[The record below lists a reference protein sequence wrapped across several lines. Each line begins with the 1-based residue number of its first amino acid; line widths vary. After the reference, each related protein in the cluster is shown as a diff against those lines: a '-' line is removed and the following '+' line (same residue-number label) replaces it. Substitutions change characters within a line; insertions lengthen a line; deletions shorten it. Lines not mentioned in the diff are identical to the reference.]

1 MAHSYLYNE
10 GDLSETLTRDI
21 PWETYMTARLISDKE
36 LSLIRRYDKRSEDLR
51 SSMLEETGPAYIE
64 AFLSVLKAVTK
75 EDTVQYVLTVLLQ
88 LLQENPGRAKL
99 FHPSEQSSTE
109 PYTVLLRLLQRP
121 DWPTQEKAARILT
134 AVIESRPK
142 KGGAFVNGYLA
153 ADQTPGSSFQAQ
165 GAPDA
170 AEGHITTFIEWL
182 CSQLRRPSNPSP
194 YHHLHRHITT
204 FIEWLCSQLRRPSN
218 PSRSVPTAAAVL
230 SALLKE
236 RGCRQLFL
244 RTSGGLQ
251 LLPPFLKSF
260 NSPTYSQLL
269 YELCMCVWQMT
280 FIKQAAESL
289 GQAGVVKA
297 LVDVCRVAQ
306 KEKVFRVALS
316 SLRNLLNYDDLGLAS
331 DMVEAGLPKIVIT
344 RQLQMLSSSE
354 KYGREMLSSFE
365 KYRKEVMSGQLD
377 WSPMHTSDVFWR
389 ENVDMFEE
397 KDFQVLRVKTL
408 AVGCHDLGMFIMH
421 HPQGRYIVSDLR
433 GKELVMRLMAHP
445 DAEVQKQALLCIQKV
460 MLTKDK
466 LDFLGTS

>member
-1 MAHSYLYNE
+1 M
-10 GDLSETLTRDI
+10 SETLSRDV

-36 LSLIRRYDKRSEDLR
+36 LHLIRRYDKRPEDLR
-51 SSMLEETGPAYIE
+51 ASMLDENGAAYIE

-75 EDTVQYVLTVLLQ
+75 EDTVQYVLTVILQ
-88 LLQENPGRAKL
+88 LLQENPDRAKM
-99 FHPSEQSSTE
+99 FHAPSEGAAVD
-109 PYTVLLRLLQRP
+109 PYAVLLRLLQRP

-142 KGGAFVNGYLA
+142 KSAAFTNGYLA
-153 ADQTPGSSFQAQ
+153 QDQTPGSTYAAQ
-165 GAPDA
+165 GPPDA
-170 AEGHITTFIEWL
+170 AEAHISSFIDWL
-182 CSQLRRPSNPSP
+182 CSQLRRPSNPA
-194 YHHLHRHITT
+194 
-204 FIEWLCSQLRRPSN
+204 
-218 PSRSVPTAAAVL
+218 RSVPTAASTL

-236 RGCRQLFL
+236 RGCRQLLL
-244 RTSGGLQ
+244 RTAGGLQ

-269 YELCMCVWQMT
+269 YELCLCVWQMT
-280 FIKQAAESL
+280 FIRQAAEIL
-289 GQAGVVKA
+289 GQSGVVKA

-306 KEKVFRVALS
+306 KEKVFRIALS
-316 SLRNLLNYDDLGLAS
+316 SLRNLLNYEELALAS

-344 RQLQMLSSSE
+344 RQLQTWGDEDMSE
-354 KYGREMLSSFE
+354 LLTYMDEKLREGIKTLSSFE
-365 KYRKEVMSGQLD
+365 KYRKEVMGGQLD
-377 WSPMHTSDVFWR
+377 WSPMHTSEQFWR
-389 ENVDMFEE
+389 ENVEKFEE
-397 KDFQVLRVKTL
+397 KDFQVLRVLLKLIEASREVRTL

-466 LDFLGTS
+466 LDFMSV